1 MKKRNLLLML
11 VIIAFAMSLSSCAA
25 MFGTKS
31 YTAKV
36 SVPDHPDATISVNG
50 IEYGRGEASC
60 VVARKDANK
69 LMITVEEEGCEPEV
83 NNFTGRK
90 FRGGMFVLDLFFT
103 WLPPVPV
110 GIIVDGATG
119 AWFKPDV
126 DDPRIQKI
134 NGRTYLY
141 TLSYKARKKTS
152 MQHDSVI
159 VKPVS
164 SAGQTKVEKLRELK
178 NLLDDGVLTNEE
190 YEQEKAKII
199 NSEQ

>member
-1 MKKRNLLLML
+1 MEKRSLLLLL

-31 YTAKV
+31 YTAKIN
-36 SVPDHPDATISVNG
+36 VPDHPDATISVNG
-50 IEYGRGEASC
+50 IEYGKGEASC
-60 VVARKDANK
+60 VVARKEANK

-83 NNFTGRK
+83 NSFTGRK

-126 DDPRIQKI
+126 SDPRIQKI
-134 NGRTYLY
+134 NGKTYLY
-141 TLSYKARKKTS
+141 TLSYRAKAKNNKS
-152 MQHDSVI
+152 LDSVM

-164 SAGQTKVEKLRELK
+164 NEGQTKAEKLRELK
-178 NLLDDGVLTNEE
+178 ALMDDGTITQEE
-190 YEQEKAKII
+190 YEQEKAKIL
-199 NSEQ
+199 NSDQ